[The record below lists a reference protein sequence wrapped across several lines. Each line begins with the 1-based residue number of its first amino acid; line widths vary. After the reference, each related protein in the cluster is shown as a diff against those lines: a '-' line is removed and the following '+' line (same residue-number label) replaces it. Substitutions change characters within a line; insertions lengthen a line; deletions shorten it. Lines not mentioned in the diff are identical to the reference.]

1 MYHSVESKAESMA
14 NFFAIT
20 ETIGEGSSGIVR
32 KAVKRETGEEF
43 AVKSVDKSQ
52 LSDDDFQVLQLE
64 IEILSHVD
72 HPNIVKTYDIYDE
85 PTHVHIVMELMSGGE
100 LFERVSTNQIVE
112 RDHYSE
118 KEASNTI
125 RPIIDAV
132 QYCHQMGIVHRD
144 LKPENLLYAT
154 SDPHALIKI
163 SDFGL
168 ARFNTDDLMTTA
180 CGTPSYVA
188 PEILLGRGY
197 GPEVD
202 FWSIGV
208 ILYILLCG
216 FPPFYEDSNEV
227 LFETIKSGQFEFP
240 SPFWDNISQPAKDLI
255 RNCLKV
261 NPRERFGA
269 TEILGHEWMTSRNT
283 PRVDM
288 PEVSDK
294 IREFNARRR
303 LQKSSHQ
310 RLSTDFSN
318 K

>member
-1 MYHSVESKAESMA
+1 M
-14 NFFAIT
+14 
-20 ETIGEGSSGIVR
+20 
-32 KAVKRETGEEF
+32 
-43 AVKSVDKSQ
+43 
-52 LSDDDFQVLQLE
+52 
-64 IEILSHVD
+64 
-72 HPNIVKTYDIYDE
+72 
-85 PTHVHIVMELMSGGE
+85 
-100 LFERVSTNQIVE
+100 
-112 RDHYSE
+112 
-118 KEASNTI
+118 
-125 RPIIDAV
+125 DAV
-132 QYCHQMGIVHRD
+132 LYCHQMGIVHRD
-144 LKPENLLYAT
+144 LKPENLLYSS
-154 SDPHALIKI
+154 SDPHAIIKI

-168 ARFNTDDLMTTA
+168 ARFSTDDLMTTA

-208 ILYILLCG
+208 VLYILLCG

-227 LFETIKSGQFEFP
+227 LFENIKAGQFEFP
-240 SPFWDNISQPAKDLI
+240 SPYWDQISEPAKDLI

-269 TEILGHEWMTSRNT
+269 AQIQEHEWMTSRNT

-310 RLSTDFSN
+310 RLSTDFAN